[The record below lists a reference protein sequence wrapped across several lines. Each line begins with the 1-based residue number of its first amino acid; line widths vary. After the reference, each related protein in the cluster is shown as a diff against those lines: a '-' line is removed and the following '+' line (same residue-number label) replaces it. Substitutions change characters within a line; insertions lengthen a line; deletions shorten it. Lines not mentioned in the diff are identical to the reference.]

1 MSVYNREE
9 SINKAYDYIQNR
21 IKQGY
26 KYGGYSIYNVT
37 KSDLQ
42 KVSDVADKYGL
53 PFEWLMNLIKHESA
67 ATFNPAITNSIGATG
82 LIQFMTKIGGKT
94 MYYAKA
100 DGSDA
105 VGTDK
110 LRKMSFKEQMEYVDG
125 FLSRGLRKVLVN
137 GKVPDSFTQ
146 GQLFMTIFYPVS
158 VSNPNYVFPDSVSRA
173 NAGIRTPKDYTIKAL
188 SNPIFSLDYYPY
200 TIKEAKEKFKQFV
213 SDAVENVSETIQ
225 QTAEFTKRNWIPIT
239 LIIIGLGGLGYYL
252 IKSKTLK
259 LK

>member
-1 MSVYNREE
+1 MSVYNRQE
-9 SINKAYDYIQNR
+9 SINKAYAYIQNR

-26 KYGGYSIYNVT
+26 KYGGYPIYNVT
-37 KSDLQ
+37 KTDLQ

-53 PFEWLMNLIKHESA
+53 PFEWLINLFRHESA
-67 ATFNPAITNSIGATG
+67 GTFNPEITNSIGATG

-146 GQLFMTIFYPVS
+146 GQLFMTIFYPAS
-158 VSNPNYVFPDSVSRA
+158 VSNPNYVFPENVQRA
-173 NAGIRTPKDYTIKAL
+173 NSGIRTPKDYTMKAL
-188 SNPIFSLDYYPY
+188 SNTVFSLDYFPY
-200 TIKEAKEKFKQFV
+200 SIEEAKKKFKDIV
-213 SDAVENVSETIQ
+213 IETAQ
-225 QTAEFTKRNWIPIT
+225 FTKRNWMPIV
-239 LIIIGLGGLGYYL
+239 IILVGLTGLGFYL
-252 IKSKTLK
+252 IKSKTIK

>member
-1 MSVYNREE
+1 MSFYNRQE

-26 KYGGYSIYNVT
+26 KYGGYPIYNVT
-37 KSDLQ
+37 KTDLQ

-53 PFEWLMNLIKHESA
+53 PFEWLINLMRHESA
-67 ATFNPAITNSIGATG
+67 GTFNPAITNSIGATG

-94 MYYAKA
+94 MSYAKA

-110 LRKMSFKEQMEYVDG
+110 LRKMTFKEQMEYVDG
-125 FLSRGLRKVLVN
+125 FLSRGLSKILVN

-158 VSNPNYVFPDSVSRA
+158 VSNPNYVFPENVQRA
-173 NAGIRTPKDYTIKAL
+173 NASIKTPKDYTMKAL
-188 SNPIFSLDYYPY
+188 SNPVFSLDYFPY
-200 TIKEAKEKFKQFV
+200 SIEEARKKFKDIV
-213 SDAVENVSETIQ
+213 IETAQ
-225 QTAEFTKRNWIPIT
+225 FTKRNWMPIV
-239 LIIIGLGGLGYYL
+239 IILVGLTGLGFYL
-252 IKSKTLK
+252 IKSKTIK